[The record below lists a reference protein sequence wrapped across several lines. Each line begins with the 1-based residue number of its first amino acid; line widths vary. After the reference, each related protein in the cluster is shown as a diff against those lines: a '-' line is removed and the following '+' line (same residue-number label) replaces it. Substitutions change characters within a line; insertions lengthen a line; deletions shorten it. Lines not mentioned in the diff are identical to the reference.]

1 MESNMNQSTIAKMSP
16 IQKITFDRA
25 IVLLDSMKCVY
36 AIMDPFGNK
45 HGTLPISGIKRIK
58 RIPKHPHGQR
68 SGHVLKYVDG
78 MKVGDVVQIPFD
90 KFGGFDIQKSVAS
103 TTWRLWGKGS
113 ATSTIIKVNQV
124 VEVMRII

>member
-1 MESNMNQSTIAKMSP
+1 MNQSTISQMSQV
-16 IQKITFDRA
+16 QKITFARA

-68 SGHVLKYVDG
+68 AAYIRKYIDS
-78 MKVGDVVQIPFD
+78 MSVGDVVQIPFD
-90 KFGGFDIQKSVAS
+90 KFGGAEIQAGIAS
-103 TTWRLWGKGS
+103 TAWRHWGKGS
-113 ATSTIIKVNQV
+113 ITSTIIKVNQV